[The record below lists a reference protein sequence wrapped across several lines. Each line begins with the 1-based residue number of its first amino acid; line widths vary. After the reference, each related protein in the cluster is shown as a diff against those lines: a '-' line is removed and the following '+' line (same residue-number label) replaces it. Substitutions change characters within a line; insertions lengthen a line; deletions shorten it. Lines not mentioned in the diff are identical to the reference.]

1 MIMTSFKRNCPK
13 CNCEITYKSKYSL
26 INANKKNSKCKSC
39 GLKEIMTDEVKKR
52 MSERVKGENN
62 PMFGKFGELNPFFGK
77 KHSKETKIKMH
88 ENRDYSVYKT
98 EEYRQKISKLSK
110 GNNNPMYGKSFYDVW
125 VEKYGKEIAD
135 EKMIEYKKKQSLNNS
150 GEKNSMYGKPA
161 PINSGNG
168 ICGWYKGWF
177 FRSLLELS
185 YMIFVIER
193 FNLDWE
199 SGESEKYKIKYNI
212 DGVNKNYFPDFVINE
227 KYVIECKPKKLWK
240 LKINEVKFKFAKDF
254 CDKNNLIFKIKD
266 IIKLKKPE
274 LFNLIS
280 NGDVVLTNKWKDKL
294 Q

>member
-1 MIMTSFKRNCPK
+1 MTSFKRKCPK
-13 CNCEITYKSKYSL
+13 CECEITYTNKYNML
-26 INANKKNSKCKSC
+26 NAEKKLSKCKSC
-39 GLKEIMTDEVKKR
+39 GLKEIMTDDVKKR
-52 MSERVKGENN
+52 MSERVKGDKN

-77 KHSKETKIKMH
+77 KHSEESKIKMH

-98 EEYRQKISKLSK
+98 EEFRQKISKLSK
-110 GNNNPMYGKSFYDVW
+110 GNNNPMYGKYFYDVW
-125 VEKYGKEIAD
+125 VEKFGKKIAD
-135 EKMIEYKKKQSLNNS
+135 EKMIEYKKKQSLLNR
-150 GEKNSMYGKPA
+150 GEKNNMYGKPS
-161 PINSGNG
+161 PKNSGNG

-193 FNLDWE
+193 FNLSWE
-199 SGESEKYKIKYNI
+199 SGEIEKYKIPYNF
-212 DGVNKNYFPDFVINE
+212 DGINKNYFPDFVINE

-240 LKINEVKFKFAKDF
+240 IKINEVKFKFAKDF

-266 IIKLKKPE
+266 VTKLKKPE

>member
-1 MIMTSFKRNCPK
+1 MTNFKRNCPK

-98 EEYRQKISKLSK
+98 EEFRQKISKLTK
-110 GNNNPMYGKSFYDVW
+110 GKNNPMYGKSIYDVW
-125 VEKYGKEIAD
+125 VENYGKDIAN
-135 EKMIEYKKKQSLNNS
+135 EKMLEFKKKQSLNSS
-150 GEKNSMYGKPA
+150 GEKNSMYGKPS

-185 YMIFVIER
+185 YMLYVIER
-193 FNLDWE
+193 FNLEWE
-199 SGESEKYKIKYNI
+199 SGESEKYKINYLM
-212 DGVNKNYFPDFVINE
+212 DGKRKNYFPDFVINK
-227 KYVIECKPKKLWK
+227 KYIVECKPKKLN
-240 LKINEVKFKFAKDF
+240 LMSINQIKFEFAKKY
-254 CDKNNLIFKIKD
+254 CDDNGFIFKIRDVPK
-266 IIKLKKPE
+266 IKKEE
-274 LFNLIS
+274 LLIMIS
-280 NGDVVLTNKWKDKL
+280 DGLVVLTNKWKHKI
-294 Q
+294 

>member
-1 MIMTSFKRNCPK
+1 MTSFKRNCPK

>member
-1 MIMTSFKRNCPK
+1 MTSFKRNCPK
-13 CNCEITYKSKYSL
+13 CDCEITYKSKYSL

-98 EEYRQKISKLSK
+98 EEFRQKISKLSK
-110 GNNNPMYGKSFYDVW
+110 GNNNPMYGKSVYDVW
-125 VEKYGKEIAD
+125 VGKYGKEIAD

-185 YMIFVIER
+185 YMILVIER

-199 SGESEKYKIKYNI
+199 AGESEKYKIKYEV

-240 LKINEVKFKFAKDF
+240 IKINEVKFKFAKDF

-266 IIKLKKPE
+266 ITKLKKPE
-274 LFNLIS
+274 LLNLIS
-280 NGDVVLTNKWKDKL
+280 NGDVVLTNKWKDKI
-294 Q
+294 

>member
-1 MIMTSFKRNCPK
+1 MTSFKRNCPK

-62 PMFGKFGELNPFFGK
+62 PMFGKTGNLNPFFGK
-77 KHSKETKIKMH
+77 KHTEETKKKIIDG
-88 ENRDYSVYKT
+88 RDYSVYKT
-98 EEYRQKISKLSK
+98 EEFRQKISKLSK
-110 GNNNPMYGKSFYDVW
+110 GNNNPMYGKSVYDVW

-199 SGESEKYKIKYNI
+199 SGESEKYKIKYEV
-212 DGVNKNYFPDFVINE
+212 DGVKRNYFPDFVINK
-227 KYVIECKPKKLWK
+227 KYIVECKPKKLN
-240 LKINEVKFKFAKDF
+240 LTSINQTKFEFAKNY
-254 CDKNNLIFKIKD
+254 CDDNGFIFKTRDIPKIKQ
-266 IIKLKKPE
+266 E
-274 LFNLIS
+274 NLS
-280 NGDVVLTNKWKDKL
+280 EMVNNGLVVLTNKWKNKIML
-294 Q
+294 

>member
-1 MIMTSFKRNCPK
+1 MTSFKRNCPK

-62 PMFGKFGELNPFFGK
+62 PMFGKFGDQNPFFGK
-77 KHSKETKIKMH
+77 KHTQESKKKIV
-88 ENRDYSVYKT
+88 EGRDYSVYKT
-98 EEYRQKISKLSK
+98 DDFKQKISKVTK
-110 GNNNPMYGKSFYDVW
+110 GENNPMFGKSVYDVW
-125 VEKYGKEIAD
+125 VEKYGLEVANKKLIDLKE
-135 EKMIEYKKKQSLNNS
+135 KQSLLS
-150 GEKNSMYGKPA
+150 RGEKNPMFGKPS
-161 PINSGNG
+161 PKNSGNG

-185 YMIFVIER
+185 YMVFVIER
-193 FNLDWE
+193 FNLSWE
-199 SGESEKYKIKYNI
+199 SGEIEKYKIKYNI

-240 LKINEVKFKFAKDF
+240 ININEVKFKFAKDF

-266 IIKLKKPE
+266 ITKLKKPE
-274 LFNLIS
+274 LLNLIS
-280 NGDVVLTNKWKDKL
+280 NGDVVLTNKWKDKI
-294 Q
+294 

>member
-1 MIMTSFKRNCPK
+1 MTNFKRNCPK

-77 KHSKETKIKMH
+77 KHTEETKKKII
-88 ENRDYSVYKT
+88 NGRDYSVYKT
-98 EEYRQKISKLSK
+98 EEFRQKISKLSK
-110 GNNNPMYGKSFYDVW
+110 GNNNPMYGKSVYDVW

-135 EKMIEYKKKQSLNNS
+135 EKMIEYKKKQSLNNI
-150 GEKNSMYGKPA
+150 GEKNAMYGKPA
-161 PINSGNG
+161 PINAGNG

-193 FNLDWE
+193 FNFDWE
-199 SGESEKYKIKYNI
+199 SGESEKYKISYSI
-212 DGVNKNYFPDFVINE
+212 DGKNKNYFPDFVLNK
-227 KYVIECKPKKLWK
+227 KYIIECKPKKLTQTITN
-240 LKINEVKFKFAKDF
+240 KIKFEFAKKYCEENGF
-254 CDKNNLIFKIKD
+254 IFKTRDIPKIK
-266 IIKLKKPE
+266 KE
-274 LFNLIS
+274 NLIS
-280 NGDVVLTNKWKDKL
+280 MVNNGLVVLTNKWKDKIML
-294 Q
+294 